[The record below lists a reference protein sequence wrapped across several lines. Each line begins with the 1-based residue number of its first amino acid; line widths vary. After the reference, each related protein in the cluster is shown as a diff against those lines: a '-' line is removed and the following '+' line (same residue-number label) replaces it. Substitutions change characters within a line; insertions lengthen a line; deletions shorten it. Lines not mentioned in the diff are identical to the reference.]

1 MRVTASLLV
10 ALLLAALLLPAV
22 ATAGGE
28 PEVPFGPLLLHASGD
43 DALTPLQDGEES
55 TSSHSFPLG
64 PASPS
69 SDGPRFQ
76 TAPFVRQGE
85 VDAGYGWH
93 ANLWASGTGNVWFK
107 LRLFHNGAQ
116 FDEVDSDAVELSNS
130 EQEVF
135 FNGNSLPATLEP
147 DDTLEMQW
155 TVSGNRPASDC
166 TVHWGGSFF
175 RTGLH
180 LGARALGVGPL
191 ELVSA
196 GTAVEPG
203 TDNFT
208 RRGVELEAT
217 VTYILNLTQLGP
229 GSLYLEVNDTGEL
242 CYIEPQAVEL
252 LGDGQARF
260 HWSLDLVDGNA
271 LNATPTWDVTNRGEI
286 FEISFPAPPG
296 SVISADLLSALYL
309 LTLPLMGGIGWWLR
323 GRYRT
328 LAAVAGPSQPGD
340 LPRLLLAG
348 ALLVMGINTAL
359 VMYSFHS
366 RQLGARE
373 DLVLLHTGLLA
384 LTVGGC
390 GSLWGAAA
398 DRWGQRR
405 RMMLGALGGAAAL
418 ALLFPWLSLEAFMAA
433 SMLQVALLSSARLAF
448 AAVTEWY
455 PDRKGEAIG
464 LLYAVAS
471 LVAALVALAAG
482 QIYDRLLDARGASD
496 AMLGLAA
503 LLVPLLLVAAWLV
516 LRLRGDEF
524 ARPAWALRDA
534 APATAGA
541 APSGIAA
548 RLAGLRALFAF
559 ESRWPPLILLGVL
572 LVAMPRGA
580 VVLTSLRYFEVRGA
594 DVDFSAL
601 LEAWAVLMVL
611 ILYAVIGKVC
621 DRLGAERVLL
631 WSALAYG
638 GLWSLFALGLPLT
651 VAIVIFVIP
660 IYPML
665 LVSDDA
671 LLARFTTARE
681 RNRGLGMAG
690 ATALVG
696 QALGIALGYLLMGYF
711 LDSGMASLDAYHWT
725 YRANILLWIAAIGCT
740 WWLSQRLRG
749 EPGAT

>member
-1 MRVTASLLV
+1 MNRPI
-10 ALLLAALLLPAV
+10 ALLLAALLVVISPSVNADEEDDPTPEHGELWAYGTMQNGNGGLSANESKAGGGSGNWDEGSTDLVYESEPLSGAAQLEGDTV
-22 ATAGGE
+22 HVRLHLERTCPSPLSSCNSVEVRLYVNGTIVSEAQLTAGGNGVYE
-28 PEVPFGPLLLHASGD
+28 AD
-43 DALTPLQDGEES
+43 LTINLDEGIIQYNTTIRLEFSWTRTIDTTSETLYDGVNE
-55 TSSHSFPLG
+55 TGVTFYVADYL
-64 PASPS
+64 
-69 SDGPRFQ
+69 
-76 TAPFVRQGE
+76 PFV
-85 VDAGYGWH
+85 
-93 ANLWASGTGNVWFK
+93 
-107 LRLFHNGAQ
+107 
-116 FDEVDSDAVELSNS
+116 
-130 EQEVF
+130 
-135 FNGNSLPATLEP
+135 P
-147 DDTLEMQW
+147 D
-155 TVSGNRPASDC
+155 
-166 TVHWGGSFF
+166 
-175 RTGLH
+175 
-180 LGARALGVGPL
+180 
-191 ELVSA
+191 
-196 GTAVEPG
+196 
-203 TDNFT
+203 
-208 RRGVELEAT
+208 
-217 VTYILNLTQLGP
+217 I
-229 GSLYLEVNDTGEL
+229 
-242 CYIEPQAVEL
+242 
-252 LGDGQARF
+252 
-260 HWSLDLVDGNA
+260 
-271 LNATPTWDVTNRGEI
+271 
-286 FEISFPAPPG
+286 PPIKPFAES
-296 SVISADLLSALYL
+296 SVISANLLSVLYL

-323 GRYRT
+323 DRYRT
-328 LAAVAGPSQPGD
+328 LRDPSPSAGPSQPGD

-384 LTVGGC
+384 LTVGVC

-405 RMMLGALGGAAAL
+405 KMMLAALGGAALL
-418 ALLFPWLSLEAFMAA
+418 ALLFPWLSLGTFMAA

-471 LVAALVALAAG
+471 LVSALVALAAG
-482 QIYDRLLDARGASD
+482 RVYDRLLDTRDAAD

-503 LLVPLLLVAAWLV
+503 LLVPLLLLAAWLV
-516 LRLRGDEF
+516 LALRGDEF
-524 ARPAWALRDA
+524 VRPAWAVRGA
-534 APATAGA
+534 APVTASA
-541 APSGIAA
+541 APSGITA
-548 RLAGLRALFAF
+548 RLAGLRQLFAF
-559 ESRWPPLILLGVL
+559 ESRWPPLILLCVL

-621 DRLGAERVLL
+621 DRMGAERVLL

-671 LLARFTTARE
+671 LMARFTTARE

-711 LDSGMASLDAYHWT
+711 LDSGMANLDAYHWT

-740 WWLSQRLRG
+740 WWLSQKLRG
-749 EPGAT
+749 EPGPA

>member
-1 MRVTASLLV
+1 MLV
-10 ALLLAALLLPAV
+10 ALLLVAVLPVASAGEDDDPTPEHGGLWAYDTMQNGSGGLSANESKAVGGSGNWDEGSTDLVYESEPLSGAAQLEGDTVHVRLHLERTCPSPLSSCNSVDVRLYVNGTIVSEAEL
-22 ATAGGE
+22 TAGGNGVYEADLTINLDEGIIRYNTTIQLEFSWTRPSDTTSETLHDGANETGVTFYVADYLPFAPTPPPTE
-28 PEVPFGPLLLHASGD
+28 PP
-43 DALTPLQDGEES
+43 
-55 TSSHSFPLG
+55 
-64 PASPS
+64 
-69 SDGPRFQ
+69 
-76 TAPFVRQGE
+76 
-85 VDAGYGWH
+85 
-93 ANLWASGTGNVWFK
+93 
-107 LRLFHNGAQ
+107 
-116 FDEVDSDAVELSNS
+116 DEPN
-130 EQEVF
+130 
-135 FNGNSLPATLEP
+135 
-147 DDTLEMQW
+147 
-155 TVSGNRPASDC
+155 
-166 TVHWGGSFF
+166 
-175 RTGLH
+175 
-180 LGARALGVGPL
+180 
-191 ELVSA
+191 
-196 GTAVEPG
+196 
-203 TDNFT
+203 
-208 RRGVELEAT
+208 
-217 VTYILNLTQLGP
+217 I
-229 GSLYLEVNDTGEL
+229 
-242 CYIEPQAVEL
+242 
-252 LGDGQARF
+252 
-260 HWSLDLVDGNA
+260 
-271 LNATPTWDVTNRGEI
+271 
-286 FEISFPAPPG
+286 
-296 SVISADLLSALYL
+296 ISADLLGALYL

-323 GRYRT
+323 GRYRA
-328 LAAVAGPSQPGD
+328 LAAVAGPSAPGD

-348 ALLVMGINTAL
+348 ALLVMGVNTAL

-405 RMMLGALGGAAAL
+405 WMMLGALGGAALL

-471 LVAALVALAAG
+471 LVSALVALAAG
-482 QIYDRLLDARGASD
+482 QVYDRLLDARGASD

-503 LLVPLLLVAAWLV
+503 LVVPLLLVAAWLV
-516 LRLRGDEF
+516 LALRGDEF
-524 ARPAWALRDA
+524 ARPAWAVRGA
-534 APATAGA
+534 APAAAGA

-548 RLAGLRALFAF
+548 RLAGLRALFTF

-580 VVLTSLRYFEVRGA
+580 VVLTTLRYFEVRGGA
-594 DVDFSAL
+594 VDFSAL

-611 ILYAVIGKVC
+611 ILYAVIGRVC
-621 DRLGAERVLL
+621 DRMGAERVLL

-651 VAIVIFVIP
+651 LAIIIFVIP

-696 QALGIALGYLLMGYF
+696 QALGIALGYLMMGWF
-711 LDSGMASLDAYHWT
+711 LDSGMADLDAYHWT

-740 WWLSQRLRG
+740 WWLSQKLRG
-749 EPGAT
+749 EPGPAS

>member
-1 MRVTASLLV
+1 MQNGSGGLSANESKAVGGSGNWDEGSTDLV
-10 ALLLAALLLPAV
+10 YESEPLSGDVQLEEDIVHVRLHLERNCIFSPCNSVDVRLYVNGTIVSEAEL
-22 ATAGGE
+22 TAGGNGVYEADLTINLDEGIIRYNTTIQLEFSWTRPSDTTSETLHDGANETGVTFYVADYLPFAPTPPPTE
-28 PEVPFGPLLLHASGD
+28 PP
-43 DALTPLQDGEES
+43 
-55 TSSHSFPLG
+55 
-64 PASPS
+64 
-69 SDGPRFQ
+69 
-76 TAPFVRQGE
+76 
-85 VDAGYGWH
+85 
-93 ANLWASGTGNVWFK
+93 
-107 LRLFHNGAQ
+107 
-116 FDEVDSDAVELSNS
+116 DEPN
-130 EQEVF
+130 
-135 FNGNSLPATLEP
+135 
-147 DDTLEMQW
+147 
-155 TVSGNRPASDC
+155 
-166 TVHWGGSFF
+166 
-175 RTGLH
+175 
-180 LGARALGVGPL
+180 
-191 ELVSA
+191 
-196 GTAVEPG
+196 
-203 TDNFT
+203 
-208 RRGVELEAT
+208 
-217 VTYILNLTQLGP
+217 I
-229 GSLYLEVNDTGEL
+229 
-242 CYIEPQAVEL
+242 
-252 LGDGQARF
+252 
-260 HWSLDLVDGNA
+260 
-271 LNATPTWDVTNRGEI
+271 
-286 FEISFPAPPG
+286 
-296 SVISADLLSALYL
+296 ISADLLGALYL

-323 GRYRT
+323 GRYRA
-328 LAAVAGPSQPGD
+328 LAAVAGPSAPGD

-348 ALLVMGINTAL
+348 ALLVMGVNTAL

-405 RMMLGALGGAAAL
+405 WMMLGALGGAALL

-471 LVAALVALAAG
+471 LVSALVALAAG
-482 QIYDRLLDARGASD
+482 QVYDRLLDARGASD

-503 LLVPLLLVAAWLV
+503 LVVPLLLVAAWLV
-516 LRLRGDEF
+516 LALRGDEF
-524 ARPAWALRDA
+524 ARPAWAVRGA
-534 APATAGA
+534 APAAAGA

-548 RLAGLRALFAF
+548 RLAGLRALFTF

-580 VVLTSLRYFEVRGA
+580 VVLTTLRYFEVRGGA
-594 DVDFSAL
+594 VDFSAL

-611 ILYAVIGKVC
+611 ILYAVIGRVC
-621 DRLGAERVLL
+621 DRMGAERVLL

-651 VAIVIFVIP
+651 LAIIIFVIP

-696 QALGIALGYLLMGYF
+696 QALGIALGYLMMGWF
-711 LDSGMASLDAYHWT
+711 LDSGMADLDAYHWT

-740 WWLSQRLRG
+740 WWLSQKLRG
-749 EPGAT
+749 EPGTAS

>member
-1 MRVTASLLV
+1 LLV
-10 ALLLAALLLPAV
+10 ALLLVAVLPVASAGEDDDPTPEHGGLWAYDTMQNGSGGLSANESKAVGGSGNWDEGSTDLVYESEPLSGAAQLEGDTVHVRLHLERTCPSPLSSCNSVDVRLYVNGTIVSEAEL
-22 ATAGGE
+22 TAGGNGVYEADLTINLDEGIIRYNTTIQLEFSWTRPSDTTSETLHDGANETGVTFYVADYLPFAPTPPPTE
-28 PEVPFGPLLLHASGD
+28 PP
-43 DALTPLQDGEES
+43 
-55 TSSHSFPLG
+55 
-64 PASPS
+64 
-69 SDGPRFQ
+69 
-76 TAPFVRQGE
+76 
-85 VDAGYGWH
+85 
-93 ANLWASGTGNVWFK
+93 
-107 LRLFHNGAQ
+107 
-116 FDEVDSDAVELSNS
+116 DEPN
-130 EQEVF
+130 
-135 FNGNSLPATLEP
+135 
-147 DDTLEMQW
+147 
-155 TVSGNRPASDC
+155 
-166 TVHWGGSFF
+166 
-175 RTGLH
+175 
-180 LGARALGVGPL
+180 
-191 ELVSA
+191 
-196 GTAVEPG
+196 
-203 TDNFT
+203 
-208 RRGVELEAT
+208 
-217 VTYILNLTQLGP
+217 I
-229 GSLYLEVNDTGEL
+229 
-242 CYIEPQAVEL
+242 
-252 LGDGQARF
+252 
-260 HWSLDLVDGNA
+260 
-271 LNATPTWDVTNRGEI
+271 
-286 FEISFPAPPG
+286 
-296 SVISADLLSALYL
+296 ISADLLGALYL

-323 GRYRT
+323 GRYRA
-328 LAAVAGPSQPGD
+328 LAAVAGPSAPGD

-348 ALLVMGINTAL
+348 ALLVMGVNTAL

-405 RMMLGALGGAAAL
+405 WMMLGALGGAALL

-471 LVAALVALAAG
+471 LVSALVALAAG
-482 QIYDRLLDARGASD
+482 QVYDRLLDARGASD

-503 LLVPLLLVAAWLV
+503 LVVPLLLVAAWLV
-516 LRLRGDEF
+516 LALRGDEF
-524 ARPAWALRDA
+524 ARPAWAVRGA
-534 APATAGA
+534 APAAAGA

-548 RLAGLRALFAF
+548 RLAGLRALFTF

-580 VVLTSLRYFEVRGA
+580 VVLTTLRYFEVRGGA
-594 DVDFSAL
+594 VDFSAL

-611 ILYAVIGKVC
+611 ILYAVIGRVC
-621 DRLGAERVLL
+621 DRMGAERVLL

-651 VAIVIFVIP
+651 LAIIIFVIP

-696 QALGIALGYLLMGYF
+696 QALGIALGYLMMGWF
-711 LDSGMASLDAYHWT
+711 LDSGMADLDAYHWT

-740 WWLSQRLRG
+740 WWLSQKLRG
-749 EPGAT
+749 EPGTAS

>member
-1 MRVTASLLV
+1 MNRPI
-10 ALLLAALLLPAV
+10 ALLLAALLVVISPSVNADEEDDPTPEHGELWAYGTMQNGNGGLSANESKAV
-22 ATAGGE
+22 GGSGNWDEGSTDLVYESEPLSGAAQLGEDFVHVRLHLERTCPSPLSSCNSVEVRLSVNDTIVSEAQLTAGGNGVYE
-28 PEVPFGPLLLHASGD
+28 AD
-43 DALTPLQDGEES
+43 LTINLDEGIIRYNTTIRLEFSWTRTADTTSETLYDGANE
-55 TSSHSFPLG
+55 TGVTFYVADYL
-64 PASPS
+64 
-69 SDGPRFQ
+69 
-76 TAPFVRQGE
+76 PFVP
-85 VDAGYGWH
+85 D
-93 ANLWASGTGNVWFK
+93 
-107 LRLFHNGAQ
+107 
-116 FDEVDSDAVELSNS
+116 
-130 EQEVF
+130 
-135 FNGNSLPATLEP
+135 LPPTEP
-147 DDTLEMQW
+147 
-155 TVSGNRPASDC
+155 
-166 TVHWGGSFF
+166 
-175 RTGLH
+175 
-180 LGARALGVGPL
+180 
-191 ELVSA
+191 
-196 GTAVEPG
+196 TAE
-203 TDNFT
+203 
-208 RRGVELEAT
+208 
-217 VTYILNLTQLGP
+217 
-229 GSLYLEVNDTGEL
+229 S
-242 CYIEPQAVEL
+242 
-252 LGDGQARF
+252 
-260 HWSLDLVDGNA
+260 
-271 LNATPTWDVTNRGEI
+271 
-286 FEISFPAPPG
+286 
-296 SVISADLLSALYL
+296 SVISANLLSVLYL

-328 LAAVAGPSQPGD
+328 IAAIAGPSQPGD

-384 LTVGGC
+384 LTVGVC

-405 RMMLGALGGAAAL
+405 KMMLAALGGAALL
-418 ALLFPWLSLEAFMAA
+418 ALLFPWLSLGTFMAA

-471 LVAALVALAAG
+471 LVSALVALAAG
-482 QIYDRLLDARGASD
+482 LVYDRLLDARDAAD

-503 LLVPLLLVAAWLV
+503 LLVPLLLLAAWLV
-516 LRLRGDEF
+516 LALRGDEF
-524 ARPAWALRDA
+524 VRPAWAVRGA
-534 APATAGA
+534 APVTASA
-541 APSGIAA
+541 APSGITA
-548 RLAGLRALFAF
+548 RLAGLRQLFAF
-559 ESRWPPLILLGVL
+559 ESRWPPLILLCVL

-621 DRLGAERVLL
+621 DRMGAERVLL

-638 GLWSLFALGLPLT
+638 SFWSLFALGLPLT
-651 VAIVIFVIP
+651 LAIIIFVIP

-665 LVSDDA
+665 LVSDDT

-696 QALGIALGYLLMGYF
+696 QALGIALGYLMMGWF
-711 LDSGMASLDAYHWT
+711 LDSGMADLDAYHWT
-725 YRANILLWIAAIGCT
+725 YRINILLWVAAIGCT
-740 WWLSQRLRG
+740 WWLSQKLRG
-749 EPGAT
+749 EPGP

>member
-1 MRVTASLLV
+1 MLV
-10 ALLLAALLLPAV
+10 ALLLVAVLPVASAGEDDDPTPEHGGLWAYDTMQNGSGGLSANESKAV
-22 ATAGGE
+22 GGSGNWDEGSTDLVYESEPLSGDVQLEEDIVHVRLHLERNCIFSPCNSVDVRLYVNGTIVSEAELTAGGNGVYEADLTINLDEGIIRYNTTIQLEFSWTRPSDTTSETLHDGANETGVTFYVADYLPFAPTPPPTE
-28 PEVPFGPLLLHASGD
+28 PP
-43 DALTPLQDGEES
+43 
-55 TSSHSFPLG
+55 
-64 PASPS
+64 
-69 SDGPRFQ
+69 
-76 TAPFVRQGE
+76 
-85 VDAGYGWH
+85 
-93 ANLWASGTGNVWFK
+93 
-107 LRLFHNGAQ
+107 
-116 FDEVDSDAVELSNS
+116 DEPN
-130 EQEVF
+130 
-135 FNGNSLPATLEP
+135 
-147 DDTLEMQW
+147 
-155 TVSGNRPASDC
+155 
-166 TVHWGGSFF
+166 
-175 RTGLH
+175 
-180 LGARALGVGPL
+180 
-191 ELVSA
+191 
-196 GTAVEPG
+196 
-203 TDNFT
+203 
-208 RRGVELEAT
+208 
-217 VTYILNLTQLGP
+217 I
-229 GSLYLEVNDTGEL
+229 
-242 CYIEPQAVEL
+242 
-252 LGDGQARF
+252 
-260 HWSLDLVDGNA
+260 
-271 LNATPTWDVTNRGEI
+271 
-286 FEISFPAPPG
+286 
-296 SVISADLLSALYL
+296 ISADLLGALYL

-323 GRYRT
+323 GRYRA
-328 LAAVAGPSQPGD
+328 LAAVAGPSAPGD

-348 ALLVMGINTAL
+348 ALLVMGVNTAL

-405 RMMLGALGGAAAL
+405 WMMLGALGGAALL

-471 LVAALVALAAG
+471 LVSALVALAAG
-482 QIYDRLLDARGASD
+482 QVYDRLLDARGASD

-503 LLVPLLLVAAWLV
+503 LVVPLLLVAAWLV
-516 LRLRGDEF
+516 LALRGDEF
-524 ARPAWALRDA
+524 ARPAWAVRGA
-534 APATAGA
+534 APAAAGA

-548 RLAGLRALFAF
+548 RLAGLRALFTF

-580 VVLTSLRYFEVRGA
+580 VVLTTLRYFEVRGGA
-594 DVDFSAL
+594 VDFSAL

-611 ILYAVIGKVC
+611 ILYAVIGRVC
-621 DRLGAERVLL
+621 DRMGAERVLL

-651 VAIVIFVIP
+651 LAIIIFVIP

-696 QALGIALGYLLMGYF
+696 QALGIALGYLMMGWF
-711 LDSGMASLDAYHWT
+711 LDSGMADLDAYHWT

-740 WWLSQRLRG
+740 WWLSQKLRG
-749 EPGAT
+749 EPGMAS

>member
-1 MRVTASLLV
+1 MLV
-10 ALLLAALLLPAV
+10 ALLLVAVLPVASAGEDDDPTPEHGELWAYGTMQNGSGGLSANESRAAGGEGNWDGGSTDLEYESEPLSGDVQLEEDIVHVRLHLERNCIFSPCNSVDVRLYVNGTIVSEAEL
-22 ATAGGE
+22 TAGGNGVYE
-28 PEVPFGPLLLHASGD
+28 ADLTINLDEGIIRYNTTIQLEFSWTRPSDTTSETLHDGANETGVTFYVADYLPFAPTPPPTDPLD
-43 DALTPLQDGEES
+43 ES
-55 TSSHSFPLG
+55 
-64 PASPS
+64 
-69 SDGPRFQ
+69 
-76 TAPFVRQGE
+76 
-85 VDAGYGWH
+85 
-93 ANLWASGTGNVWFK
+93 N
-107 LRLFHNGAQ
+107 
-116 FDEVDSDAVELSNS
+116 
-130 EQEVF
+130 
-135 FNGNSLPATLEP
+135 
-147 DDTLEMQW
+147 
-155 TVSGNRPASDC
+155 
-166 TVHWGGSFF
+166 
-175 RTGLH
+175 
-180 LGARALGVGPL
+180 
-191 ELVSA
+191 
-196 GTAVEPG
+196 
-203 TDNFT
+203 
-208 RRGVELEAT
+208 
-217 VTYILNLTQLGP
+217 I
-229 GSLYLEVNDTGEL
+229 
-242 CYIEPQAVEL
+242 
-252 LGDGQARF
+252 
-260 HWSLDLVDGNA
+260 
-271 LNATPTWDVTNRGEI
+271 
-286 FEISFPAPPG
+286 
-296 SVISADLLSALYL
+296 ISADLLSALYL

-328 LAAVAGPSQPGD
+328 LAAVAGPSRSGD

-348 ALLVMGINTAL
+348 ALLVMGVNTAL

-471 LVAALVALAAG
+471 LVSALVALAAG
-482 QIYDRLLDARGASD
+482 QVYDRLLDARGASD

-503 LLVPLLLVAAWLV
+503 LMVPLLVLAAWLV

-524 ARPAWALRDA
+524 ARPAWALRGA
-534 APATAGA
+534 APAAAGA
-541 APSGIAA
+541 VPSGITA
-548 RLAGLRALFAF
+548 RLVGLRALFSF
-559 ESRWPPLILLGVL
+559 ESHWPPLILLGVL

-621 DRLGAERVLL
+621 DRMGAERVLL

-638 GLWSLFALGLPLT
+638 GFWSLFALGLPLT

-671 LLARFTTARE
+671 LMARFTTARE

-711 LDSGMASLDAYHWT
+711 LDSGMANLDAYHWT

-749 EPGAT
+749 ESGPT

>member
-1 MRVTASLLV
+1 MLV
-10 ALLLAALLLPAV
+10 ALLLVAVLPVASAGEDDDPTPEHGGLWAYDTMQNGSGGLSANESKAV
-22 ATAGGE
+22 GGSGNWDEGSTDLVYESEPLSGDVQLEEDIVHVRLHLERNCIFSPCNSVDVRLYVNGTIVSEAELTAGGNGVYEADLTINLDEGIIRYNTTIQLEFSWTRPSDTTSETLHDGANETGVTFYVADYLPFAPTPPPTE
-28 PEVPFGPLLLHASGD
+28 PP
-43 DALTPLQDGEES
+43 
-55 TSSHSFPLG
+55 
-64 PASPS
+64 
-69 SDGPRFQ
+69 
-76 TAPFVRQGE
+76 
-85 VDAGYGWH
+85 
-93 ANLWASGTGNVWFK
+93 
-107 LRLFHNGAQ
+107 
-116 FDEVDSDAVELSNS
+116 DEPN
-130 EQEVF
+130 
-135 FNGNSLPATLEP
+135 
-147 DDTLEMQW
+147 
-155 TVSGNRPASDC
+155 
-166 TVHWGGSFF
+166 
-175 RTGLH
+175 
-180 LGARALGVGPL
+180 
-191 ELVSA
+191 
-196 GTAVEPG
+196 
-203 TDNFT
+203 
-208 RRGVELEAT
+208 
-217 VTYILNLTQLGP
+217 I
-229 GSLYLEVNDTGEL
+229 
-242 CYIEPQAVEL
+242 
-252 LGDGQARF
+252 
-260 HWSLDLVDGNA
+260 
-271 LNATPTWDVTNRGEI
+271 
-286 FEISFPAPPG
+286 
-296 SVISADLLSALYL
+296 ISADLLGALYL

-323 GRYRT
+323 GRYRA
-328 LAAVAGPSQPGD
+328 LAAVAGPSAPGD

-348 ALLVMGINTAL
+348 ALLVMGVNTAL

-405 RMMLGALGGAAAL
+405 WMMLGALGGAALL

-471 LVAALVALAAG
+471 LVSALVALAAG
-482 QIYDRLLDARGASD
+482 QVYDRLLDARGASD

-503 LLVPLLLVAAWLV
+503 LVVPLLLVAAWLV
-516 LRLRGDEF
+516 LALRGDEF
-524 ARPAWALRDA
+524 ARPAWAVRGA
-534 APATAGA
+534 APAAAGA

-548 RLAGLRALFAF
+548 RLAGLRALFTF

-580 VVLTSLRYFEVRGA
+580 VVLTTLRYFEVRGGA
-594 DVDFSAL
+594 VDFSAL

-611 ILYAVIGKVC
+611 ILYAVIGRVC
-621 DRLGAERVLL
+621 DRMGAERVLL

-651 VAIVIFVIP
+651 LAIIIFVIP

-696 QALGIALGYLLMGYF
+696 QALGIALGYLMMGWF
-711 LDSGMASLDAYHWT
+711 LDSGMADLDAYHWT

-740 WWLSQRLRG
+740 WWLSQKLRG
-749 EPGAT
+749 EPGPV

>member
-1 MRVTASLLV
+1 VNRPI
-10 ALLLAALLLPAV
+10 ALLLAALLVVISPSVNADEEDDPTPEHGELWAYGTMQNGNGGLSANESKAV
-22 ATAGGE
+22 GGSGNWDEGSTDLVYESEPLSGAAQLEGDTVHVRLHLERTCPSPFFSCNSVDVRLFVNDTIVSEAQLTAGGNGVYE
-28 PEVPFGPLLLHASGD
+28 AD
-43 DALTPLQDGEES
+43 LTINLDEGIIRYNTTIRLEFSWTRTLDTTSEMLYDGVNE
-55 TSSHSFPLG
+55 TGVTFYIADYL
-64 PASPS
+64 
-69 SDGPRFQ
+69 
-76 TAPFVRQGE
+76 PFVP
-85 VDAGYGWH
+85 D
-93 ANLWASGTGNVWFK
+93 
-107 LRLFHNGAQ
+107 
-116 FDEVDSDAVELSNS
+116 
-130 EQEVF
+130 
-135 FNGNSLPATLEP
+135 LPPTEP
-147 DDTLEMQW
+147 
-155 TVSGNRPASDC
+155 
-166 TVHWGGSFF
+166 
-175 RTGLH
+175 
-180 LGARALGVGPL
+180 
-191 ELVSA
+191 
-196 GTAVEPG
+196 TAE
-203 TDNFT
+203 
-208 RRGVELEAT
+208 
-217 VTYILNLTQLGP
+217 
-229 GSLYLEVNDTGEL
+229 S
-242 CYIEPQAVEL
+242 
-252 LGDGQARF
+252 
-260 HWSLDLVDGNA
+260 
-271 LNATPTWDVTNRGEI
+271 
-286 FEISFPAPPG
+286 
-296 SVISADLLSALYL
+296 SVISANLLSVLYL
-309 LTLPLMGGIGWWLR
+309 LTLPLMGGIGLWLR

-328 LAAVAGPSQPGD
+328 IAAIAGPSQPGD

-405 RMMLGALGGAAAL
+405 KMMLAALGGAALL
-418 ALLFPWLSLEAFMAA
+418 ALLFPWLSLEAFMTA
-433 SMLQVALLSSARLAF
+433 SMLQVGLLSSARLAF

-471 LVAALVALAAG
+471 LVSALVALAAG

-503 LLVPLLLVAAWLV
+503 LMVPLLVLAAWLV

-524 ARPAWALRDA
+524 TRPAWAVRGA
-534 APATAGA
+534 APVTAGA
-541 APSGIAA
+541 APSGITA
-548 RLAGLRALFAF
+548 RLAGLRQLFAF
-559 ESRWPPLILLGVL
+559 ESRWPPLILLCVL

-621 DRLGAERVLL
+621 DRMGAERVLL

-638 GLWSLFALGLPLT
+638 GLWSLFALGLPLS
-651 VAIVIFVIP
+651 VAIIIFVIP
-660 IYPML
+660 VYPML

-690 ATALVG
+690 ATALIG

-711 LDSGMASLDAYHWT
+711 LDSGMADLDAYHWT
-725 YRANILLWIAAIGCT
+725 YRANILLWATAIGCT
-740 WWLSQRLRG
+740 WWLSQKLRG
-749 EPGAT
+749 EPGPAA

>member
-1 MRVTASLLV
+1 MLV
-10 ALLLAALLLPAV
+10 ALLLVAVLPVASAGEDDDPTPEHGGLWAYDTMQNGSGGLSANESKAVGGSGNWDEGSTDLVYESEPLSGAAQLEGDTVHVRLHLERTCPSPLSSCNSVDVRLYVNGTIVSEAEL
-22 ATAGGE
+22 TAGGNGVYEADLTINLDEGIIRYNTTIQLEFSWTRPSDTTSETLHDGANETGVTFYVADYLPFAPTPPPTE
-28 PEVPFGPLLLHASGD
+28 PP
-43 DALTPLQDGEES
+43 
-55 TSSHSFPLG
+55 
-64 PASPS
+64 
-69 SDGPRFQ
+69 
-76 TAPFVRQGE
+76 
-85 VDAGYGWH
+85 
-93 ANLWASGTGNVWFK
+93 
-107 LRLFHNGAQ
+107 
-116 FDEVDSDAVELSNS
+116 DEPN
-130 EQEVF
+130 
-135 FNGNSLPATLEP
+135 
-147 DDTLEMQW
+147 
-155 TVSGNRPASDC
+155 
-166 TVHWGGSFF
+166 
-175 RTGLH
+175 
-180 LGARALGVGPL
+180 
-191 ELVSA
+191 
-196 GTAVEPG
+196 
-203 TDNFT
+203 
-208 RRGVELEAT
+208 
-217 VTYILNLTQLGP
+217 I
-229 GSLYLEVNDTGEL
+229 
-242 CYIEPQAVEL
+242 
-252 LGDGQARF
+252 
-260 HWSLDLVDGNA
+260 
-271 LNATPTWDVTNRGEI
+271 
-286 FEISFPAPPG
+286 
-296 SVISADLLSALYL
+296 ISADLLGALYL

-323 GRYRT
+323 GRYRA
-328 LAAVAGPSQPGD
+328 LAAVAGPSAPGD

-348 ALLVMGINTAL
+348 ALLVMGVNTAL

-405 RMMLGALGGAAAL
+405 WMMLGALGGAALL

-471 LVAALVALAAG
+471 LVSALVALAAG
-482 QIYDRLLDARGASD
+482 QVYDRLLDARGASD

-503 LLVPLLLVAAWLV
+503 LVVPLLLVAAWLV
-516 LRLRGDEF
+516 LALRGDEF
-524 ARPAWALRDA
+524 ARPAWAVRGA
-534 APATAGA
+534 APAAAGA

-548 RLAGLRALFAF
+548 RLAGLRALFTF

-580 VVLTSLRYFEVRGA
+580 VVLTTLRYFEVRGGA
-594 DVDFSAL
+594 VDFSAL

-611 ILYAVIGKVC
+611 ILYAVIGRVC
-621 DRLGAERVLL
+621 DRMGAERVLL

-651 VAIVIFVIP
+651 LAIIIFVIP

-696 QALGIALGYLLMGYF
+696 QALGIALGYLMMGWF
-711 LDSGMASLDAYHWT
+711 LDSGMADLDAYHWT

-740 WWLSQRLRG
+740 WWLSQKLRG
-749 EPGAT
+749 EPGMAS

>member
-1 MRVTASLLV
+1 MRPALLV
-10 ALLLAALLLPAV
+10 ALLLVVVLPVASAGEDDDPTPEHGGLWAYDTMQNGSGGLSANESRAAGGEGNWDGGSTDLEYESEPLSGDVQLEEDIVHVRLHLERNCIFSPCNSVDVRLYVNDTIVSEAEL
-22 ATAGGE
+22 TAGGNGVYE
-28 PEVPFGPLLLHASGD
+28 AD
-43 DALTPLQDGEES
+43 LTINLDGGIIQYNTTIQLEFS
-55 TSSHSFPLG
+55 WTRAADTSSETLY
-64 PASPS
+64 
-69 SDGPRFQ
+69 DGANETGVTFYVADYLPF
-76 TAPFVRQGE
+76 APTPPPTE
-85 VDAGYGWH
+85 
-93 ANLWASGTGNVWFK
+93 LP
-107 LRLFHNGAQ
+107 
-116 FDEVDSDAVELSNS
+116 DEPN
-130 EQEVF
+130 
-135 FNGNSLPATLEP
+135 
-147 DDTLEMQW
+147 
-155 TVSGNRPASDC
+155 
-166 TVHWGGSFF
+166 
-175 RTGLH
+175 
-180 LGARALGVGPL
+180 
-191 ELVSA
+191 
-196 GTAVEPG
+196 
-203 TDNFT
+203 
-208 RRGVELEAT
+208 
-217 VTYILNLTQLGP
+217 I
-229 GSLYLEVNDTGEL
+229 
-242 CYIEPQAVEL
+242 
-252 LGDGQARF
+252 
-260 HWSLDLVDGNA
+260 
-271 LNATPTWDVTNRGEI
+271 
-286 FEISFPAPPG
+286 
-296 SVISADLLSALYL
+296 ISADLLSALYL
-309 LTLPLMGGIGWWLR
+309 LTLPLMGGISWWLR

-328 LAAVAGPSQPGD
+328 LAAVAGPSRPGD

-348 ALLVMGINTAL
+348 ALLVMGVNTAL

-471 LVAALVALAAG
+471 LVSALVALAAG
-482 QIYDRLLDARGASD
+482 QVYDRLLDARGASD

-503 LLVPLLLVAAWLV
+503 LMVPLLVLAVWLV

-524 ARPAWALRDA
+524 ARPAWALRGA
-534 APATAGA
+534 APAAVGA
-541 APSGIAA
+541 APSGITA

-559 ESRWPPLILLGVL
+559 ESHWPPLILLGVL

-580 VVLTSLRYFEVRGA
+580 VVLTTLRYFEVRGA
-594 DVDFSAL
+594 AVDFSAL

-621 DRLGAERVLL
+621 DRMGAERVLL

-638 GLWSLFALGLPLT
+638 GLWSLFALGLPLP

-671 LLARFTTARE
+671 LMARFTTARE

-711 LDSGMASLDAYHWT
+711 LDSGMANLDAYHWT
-725 YRANILLWIAAIGCT
+725 YRANILLWITAIGCT

-749 EPGAT
+749 EPGPA

>member
-1 MRVTASLLV
+1 MLV
-10 ALLLAALLLPAV
+10 ALLLVAVLPVASAGEDDDPTPEHGGLWAYDTMQNGSGGLSANESKAV
-22 ATAGGE
+22 GGSGNWDEGSTDLVYESEPLSGDVQLEEDIVHVRLHLERNCIFSPCNSVDVRLYVNGTIVSEAELTAGGNGVYEADLTINLDEGIIRYNTTIQLEFSWTRPSDTTSETLHDGANETGVTFYVADYLPFAPTPPPTE
-28 PEVPFGPLLLHASGD
+28 PP
-43 DALTPLQDGEES
+43 
-55 TSSHSFPLG
+55 
-64 PASPS
+64 
-69 SDGPRFQ
+69 
-76 TAPFVRQGE
+76 
-85 VDAGYGWH
+85 
-93 ANLWASGTGNVWFK
+93 
-107 LRLFHNGAQ
+107 
-116 FDEVDSDAVELSNS
+116 DEPN
-130 EQEVF
+130 
-135 FNGNSLPATLEP
+135 
-147 DDTLEMQW
+147 
-155 TVSGNRPASDC
+155 
-166 TVHWGGSFF
+166 
-175 RTGLH
+175 
-180 LGARALGVGPL
+180 
-191 ELVSA
+191 
-196 GTAVEPG
+196 
-203 TDNFT
+203 
-208 RRGVELEAT
+208 
-217 VTYILNLTQLGP
+217 I
-229 GSLYLEVNDTGEL
+229 
-242 CYIEPQAVEL
+242 
-252 LGDGQARF
+252 
-260 HWSLDLVDGNA
+260 
-271 LNATPTWDVTNRGEI
+271 
-286 FEISFPAPPG
+286 
-296 SVISADLLSALYL
+296 ISADLLGALYL

-323 GRYRT
+323 GRYRA
-328 LAAVAGPSQPGD
+328 LAAVAGPSAPGD

-348 ALLVMGINTAL
+348 ALLVMGVNTAL

-405 RMMLGALGGAAAL
+405 WMMLGALGGAALL

-471 LVAALVALAAG
+471 LVSALVALAAG
-482 QIYDRLLDARGASD
+482 QVYDRLLDARGASD

-503 LLVPLLLVAAWLV
+503 LVVPLLLVAAWLV
-516 LRLRGDEF
+516 LALRGDEF
-524 ARPAWALRDA
+524 ARPAWAVRGA
-534 APATAGA
+534 APAAAGA

-548 RLAGLRALFAF
+548 RLAGLRALFTF

-580 VVLTSLRYFEVRGA
+580 VVLTTLRYFEVRGGA
-594 DVDFSAL
+594 VDFSAL

-611 ILYAVIGKVC
+611 ILYAVIGRVC
-621 DRLGAERVLL
+621 DRMGAERVLL

-651 VAIVIFVIP
+651 LAIIIFVIP

-696 QALGIALGYLLMGYF
+696 QALGIALGYLMMGWF
-711 LDSGMASLDAYHWT
+711 LDSGMADLDAYHWT

-740 WWLSQRLRG
+740 WWLSQKLRG
-749 EPGAT
+749 EPGTAS

>member
-1 MRVTASLLV
+1 MQNGSGGLSANESKAVGGSGNWDEGSTDLV
-10 ALLLAALLLPAV
+10 YESEPLSGAAQLEGDTVHVRLHLERTCPSPLSSCNSVDVRLYVNGTIVSEAEL
-22 ATAGGE
+22 TAGGNGVYEADLTINLDEGIIRYNTTIQLEFSWTRPSDTTSETLHDGANETGVTFYVADYLPFAPTPPPTE
-28 PEVPFGPLLLHASGD
+28 PP
-43 DALTPLQDGEES
+43 
-55 TSSHSFPLG
+55 
-64 PASPS
+64 
-69 SDGPRFQ
+69 
-76 TAPFVRQGE
+76 
-85 VDAGYGWH
+85 
-93 ANLWASGTGNVWFK
+93 
-107 LRLFHNGAQ
+107 
-116 FDEVDSDAVELSNS
+116 DEPN
-130 EQEVF
+130 
-135 FNGNSLPATLEP
+135 
-147 DDTLEMQW
+147 
-155 TVSGNRPASDC
+155 
-166 TVHWGGSFF
+166 
-175 RTGLH
+175 
-180 LGARALGVGPL
+180 
-191 ELVSA
+191 
-196 GTAVEPG
+196 
-203 TDNFT
+203 
-208 RRGVELEAT
+208 
-217 VTYILNLTQLGP
+217 I
-229 GSLYLEVNDTGEL
+229 
-242 CYIEPQAVEL
+242 
-252 LGDGQARF
+252 
-260 HWSLDLVDGNA
+260 
-271 LNATPTWDVTNRGEI
+271 
-286 FEISFPAPPG
+286 
-296 SVISADLLSALYL
+296 ISADLLGALYL

-323 GRYRT
+323 GRYRA
-328 LAAVAGPSQPGD
+328 LAAVAGPSAPGD

-348 ALLVMGINTAL
+348 ALLVMGVNTAL

-405 RMMLGALGGAAAL
+405 WMMLGALGGAALL

-471 LVAALVALAAG
+471 LVSALVALAAG
-482 QIYDRLLDARGASD
+482 QVYDRLLDARGASD

-503 LLVPLLLVAAWLV
+503 LVVPLLLVAAWLV
-516 LRLRGDEF
+516 LALRGDEF
-524 ARPAWALRDA
+524 ARPAWAVRGA
-534 APATAGA
+534 APAAAGA

-548 RLAGLRALFAF
+548 RLAGLRALFTF

-580 VVLTSLRYFEVRGA
+580 VVLTTLRYFEVRGGA
-594 DVDFSAL
+594 VDFSAL

-611 ILYAVIGKVC
+611 ILYAVIGRVC
-621 DRLGAERVLL
+621 DRMGAERVLL

-651 VAIVIFVIP
+651 LAIIIFVIP

-696 QALGIALGYLLMGYF
+696 QALGIALGYLMMGWF
-711 LDSGMASLDAYHWT
+711 LDSGMADLDAYHWT

-740 WWLSQRLRG
+740 WWLSQKLRG
-749 EPGAT
+749 EPGTAS

>member
-1 MRVTASLLV
+1 MLV
-10 ALLLAALLLPAV
+10 ALLLVAVLPVASAGEDDDPTPEHGGLWAYDTMQNGSGGLSANESKAVGGSGNWDEGSTDLVYESEPLSGAAQLEGDTVHVRLHLERTCPSPLSSCNSVDVRLYVNGTIVSEAEL
-22 ATAGGE
+22 TAGGNGVYEADLTINLDEGIIRYNTTIQLEFSWTRPSDTTSETLHDGANETGVTFYVADYLPFAPTPPPTE
-28 PEVPFGPLLLHASGD
+28 PP
-43 DALTPLQDGEES
+43 
-55 TSSHSFPLG
+55 
-64 PASPS
+64 
-69 SDGPRFQ
+69 
-76 TAPFVRQGE
+76 
-85 VDAGYGWH
+85 
-93 ANLWASGTGNVWFK
+93 
-107 LRLFHNGAQ
+107 
-116 FDEVDSDAVELSNS
+116 DEPN
-130 EQEVF
+130 
-135 FNGNSLPATLEP
+135 
-147 DDTLEMQW
+147 
-155 TVSGNRPASDC
+155 
-166 TVHWGGSFF
+166 
-175 RTGLH
+175 
-180 LGARALGVGPL
+180 
-191 ELVSA
+191 
-196 GTAVEPG
+196 
-203 TDNFT
+203 
-208 RRGVELEAT
+208 
-217 VTYILNLTQLGP
+217 I
-229 GSLYLEVNDTGEL
+229 
-242 CYIEPQAVEL
+242 
-252 LGDGQARF
+252 
-260 HWSLDLVDGNA
+260 
-271 LNATPTWDVTNRGEI
+271 
-286 FEISFPAPPG
+286 
-296 SVISADLLSALYL
+296 ISADLLGALYL

-323 GRYRT
+323 GRYRA
-328 LAAVAGPSQPGD
+328 LAAVAGPSAPGD

-348 ALLVMGINTAL
+348 ALLVMGVNTAL

-405 RMMLGALGGAAAL
+405 WMMLGALGGAALL

-471 LVAALVALAAG
+471 LVSALVALAAG
-482 QIYDRLLDARGASD
+482 QVYDRLLDARGASD

-503 LLVPLLLVAAWLV
+503 LVVPLLLVAAWLV
-516 LRLRGDEF
+516 LALRGDEF
-524 ARPAWALRDA
+524 ARPAWAVRGA
-534 APATAGA
+534 APAAAGA

-548 RLAGLRALFAF
+548 RLAGLRALFTF

-580 VVLTSLRYFEVRGA
+580 VVLTTLRYFEVRGGA
-594 DVDFSAL
+594 VDFSAL

-611 ILYAVIGKVC
+611 ILYAVIGRVC
-621 DRLGAERVLL
+621 DRMGAERVLL

-651 VAIVIFVIP
+651 LAIIIFVIP

-696 QALGIALGYLLMGYF
+696 QALGIALGYLMMGWF
-711 LDSGMASLDAYHWT
+711 LDSGMADLDAYHWT

-740 WWLSQRLRG
+740 WWLSQKLRG
-749 EPGAT
+749 EPGTAS